1 MVKAVFNNQ
10 QGLVQYAGVGVQF
23 KNQVSLVG
31 TQSLDAP
38 SAAAAASASTILASS
53 NLVLVTQQN
62 NANDRIYLPS
72 PADVPVGTIITI
84 IDVEG
89 NGYELSSL
97 GDGTTATTINGTA
110 VTNAGGDYSKELAI
124 TAYATV
130 TAIKT
135 SANNWHVSVPPV
147 TAAPN

>member
-1 MVKAVFNNQ
+1 MVKEVFNNQ
-10 QGLVQYAGVGVQF
+10 QGLVQSTGVGVQF
-23 KNQVSLVG
+23 KNQVSLIG

-38 SAAAAASASTILASS
+38 SAAAAASDSTILASS

-135 SANNWHVSVPPV
+135 SANGGNVLET
-147 TAAPN
+147 TATDPN